1 MKKKVLTGVFF
12 ILILAVFLQFVSVR
26 NLVAEN
32 GESIAMQRCTVCHNI
47 NRVERAGHDREEW
60 QRTVG
65 RMMGK
70 SRFGP
75 RLRDAEKDAL
85 IEYLISL

>member
-1 MKKKVLTGVFF
+1 MKKTLLSGVLFVLII
-12 ILILAVFLQFVSVR
+12 ILFLQVVSVR
-26 NLVAEN
+26 DLVAEN
-32 GESIAMQRCTVCHNI
+32 GESIARQRCTVCHNL
-47 NRVERAGHDREEW
+47 NRVEKANHDREAW
-60 QRTVG
+60 QLTVQ

-75 RLRDAEKDAL
+75 KLSDAEQDAL